1 MAIIRSQ
8 MLFRRRHGPMD
19 TGEYFMR
26 RILELEFV
34 KAMAH
39 TKIWEEQIEI
49 LKSVIS
55 QFAEYGDEQEYG
67 DEIED
72 EDKENLRL
80 LHRLCENI

>member
-1 MAIIRSQ
+1 
-8 MLFRRRHGPMD
+8 MD
-19 TGEYFMR
+19 MGEYFMS
-26 RILELEFV
+26 RILELECL

-49 LKSVIS
+49 LKSIIS
-55 QFAEYGDEQEYG
+55 QLADYGDEQEYG